1 VIKNPR
7 SIVQRA
13 MVTEKGTKRRESA
26 NQYFFEVAPDA
37 NKIEIKEAVQRIFN
51 VKVEQVRTMWMPPK
65 AKRMGRYSG
74 HTTAWKRA
82 IVTLEADQTIELF
95 EEI

>member
-1 VIKNPR
+1 VIRNPR
-7 SIVQRA
+7 AIVHRA
-13 MVTEKGTKRRESA
+13 LVTEKGTKRREAA

-37 NKIEIKEAVQRIFN
+37 NKIEIKDAVQRIFH

-74 HTTAWKRA
+74 HTASWKRA
-82 IVTLEADQTIELF
+82 VVTLEANQTIELF

>member
-1 VIKNPR
+1 MKDLSKVIHRPL
-7 SIVQRA
+7 I
-13 MVTEKGTKRRESA
+13 TERGSELREKF

-37 NKIEIKEAVQRIFN
+37 NKIEIKEAVEHIFN
-51 VKVEQVRTMWMPPK
+51 VKVERVRTMWMPPK
-65 AKRMGRYSG
+65 SKRMGRYSG
-74 HTTAWKRA
+74 HTAAWKRA

>member
-37 NKIEIKEAVQRIFN
+37 NKIEIKEAVQSIFN
-51 VKVEQVRTMWMPPK
+51 VRVVQVRTMWMPPK
-65 AKRMGRYSG
+65 SKRMGRYSG
-74 HTTAWKRA
+74 HTAAWKRA
-82 IVTLEADQTIELF
+82 VVTLEADQTIELF